1 MHFVLPERHE
11 VHKIREEHPAGR
23 RVSTVHV
30 VLPGGVDDP
39 ALPSGGNAYDRRV
52 CHELAAAG
60 WTVREHPVAGGWPH
74 PATPDLSRLAGVLA
88 SLPGD
93 AVVLLDGLVA
103 VAAPDVLAACAPWLR
118 LVVLAHMLFGDTDA
132 GLRPGEARV
141 LRGAAAVVT
150 TSRWCRDRAIEA
162 YALPPAEVHAAPPG
176 VDPAPLA
183 PGSAAGTRL
192 LCVAA
197 LAPHKGHHL
206 LLDAL
211 ATLPELPWSCVFV
224 GSPDRDPA
232 YAARLR
238 EHPVAGRV
246 TFAGVRT
253 GEDLAA
259 MYAAADLLVLP
270 SRGESYGMVVTEALA
285 RGIPALV
292 SDVQGLPEALG
303 AAPDG
308 SLPGLLVPPDSV
320 ALAAALRRWLTDADL
335 RDRLRRTARA
345 RRAHLTHWTRT
356 AERIGTVLRRVEAHG
371 PLAR

>member
-1 MHFVLPERHE
+1 M
-11 VHKIREEHPAGR
+11 
-23 RVSTVHV
+23 STVHV

-39 ALPSGGNAYDRRV
+39 AMPSGGNVYDRRV
-52 CHELAAAG
+52 CGELAAAG
-60 WTVREHPVAGGWPH
+60 WTVHEHPVPGVWPH
-74 PATPDLSRLAGVLA
+74 PAEADLARLAGVLA
-88 SLPGD
+88 ALPDD

-103 VAAPDVLAACAPWLR
+103 VAAPDLLAACAPRLR
-118 LVVLAHMLFGDTDA
+118 PVVLAHMLFGDTDP

-141 LRGAAAVVT
+141 LRDAAAVVT
-150 TSRWCRDRAIEA
+150 TSRWCRERATEA
-162 YALPPAEVHAAPPG
+162 YALPPAHVHAAPPG

-183 PGSAAGTRL
+183 LGSPAGTRL

-211 ATLPELPWSCVFV
+211 ATLTALPWSCVFV

-238 EHPVAGRV
+238 AHPVAGRI

-253 GEDLAA
+253 GEELAA
-259 MYAAADLLVLP
+259 AYGAADLLVLP

-285 RGIPALV
+285 RGIPVLAH
-292 SDVQGLPEALG
+292 DVQGLPEALG

-308 SLPGLLVPPDSV
+308 SLPGLLVPPDGR
-320 ALAAALRRWLTDADL
+320 ALAEALRRWLTDPDL
-335 RDRLRRTARA
+335 RDRLRQAARA
-345 RRAHLTHWTRT
+345 RRAGLTGWTHT
-356 AERIGTVLRRVEAHG
+356 AEHLGAVLSQVA
-371 PLAR
+371 

>member
-1 MHFVLPERHE
+1 MP
-11 VHKIREEHPAGR
+11 KIQEGRPAGW

-30 VLPGGVDDP
+30 VLPGGVDDA
-39 ALPSGGNAYDRRV
+39 ALPSGGNVYDRRV
-52 CHELAAAG
+52 CRELSTSG
-60 WTVREHPVAGGWPH
+60 WAVHEHPVPGAWPYPNGADLAG
-74 PATPDLSRLAGVLA
+74 LAGVLA
-88 SLPGD
+88 GLPD
-93 AVVLLDGLVA
+93 EAVVLLDGLIA
-103 VAAPDVLAACAPWLR
+103 VAAPDTLGAAAPRLR

-150 TSRWCRDRAIEA
+150 TSRWCRERAIEA
-162 YALPPAEVHAAPPG
+162 YALPSAQVHSAPPG
-176 VDPAPLA
+176 VDPAPPA
-183 PGSAAGTRL
+183 PGTPAGTRL

-197 LAPHKGHHL
+197 LAPHKGHDL

-211 ATLPELPWSCVFV
+211 GTLAELPWSCVFV

-238 EHPVAGRV
+238 AHPAADRI

-253 GEDLAA
+253 GEQLAA
-259 MYAAADLLVLP
+259 AYSAADLLVLP

-303 AAPDG
+303 SAPDG
-308 SLPGLLVPPDSV
+308 SLPGLLVPPDSA

-335 RDRLRRTARA
+335 RDRLRRSARA
-345 RRAHLTHWTRT
+345 RRAHLTGWTRT
-356 AERIGTVLRRVEAHG
+356 AERIGAVLCRVEGSG

>member
-11 VHKIREEHPAGR
+11 VHKIRNSRPAVR

-52 CHELAAAG
+52 CDGLAAAG
-60 WTVREHPVAGGWPH
+60 WTVCEHPVLGSWPY
-74 PATPDLSRLAGVLA
+74 PAAADLAGLA
-88 SLPGD
+88 DALAALPDG

-103 VAAPDVLAACAPWLR
+103 VAAPDVLAAGAPRLR

-150 TSRWCRDRAIEA
+150 TSRWCRERAVEA
-162 YALPPAEVHAAPPG
+162 YALPPALVHAAPPG
-176 VDPAPLA
+176 VDPAPVS
-183 PGSAAGTRL
+183 PGSPAGNRL

-211 ATLPELPWSCVFV
+211 ATLTELPWSCVFV

-238 EHPVAGRV
+238 AHPVADRI
-246 TFAGVRT
+246 TFSGVRL
-253 GEDLAA
+253 GDELAA
-259 MYAAADLLVLP
+259 AYRAADLLVLP

-285 RGIPALV
+285 RGIPVLAH
-292 SDVQGLPEALG
+292 DVQGLPEALG
-303 AAPDG
+303 TAPG
-308 SLPGLLVPPDSV
+308 GRLPGLLVPPGGP
-320 ALAAALRRWLTDADL
+320 ALATALRGWLTDPDL
-335 RDRLRRTARA
+335 RDRLRHAARA
-345 RRAHLTHWTRT
+345 RRAGLTGWTRT
-356 AERIGTVLRRVEAHG
+356 ADQVAAVLSRVEGSG